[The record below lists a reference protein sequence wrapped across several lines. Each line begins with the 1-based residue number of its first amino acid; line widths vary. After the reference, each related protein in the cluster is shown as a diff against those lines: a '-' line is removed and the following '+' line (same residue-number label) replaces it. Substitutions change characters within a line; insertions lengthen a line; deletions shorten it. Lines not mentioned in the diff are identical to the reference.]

1 MRAHDHSD
9 HDHEHEGAHRQGA
22 DADAQQQALP
32 HLLRAAAAGRTDVVG
47 PAGFGVLQRLV
58 GNSGVGAVLQREV
71 QHGHE
76 HDHERED
83 EHEGRAE
90 APGAAPR
97 SSVHDVVG
105 GGGGEP
111 LDAGTRTDME
121 SRLGAD
127 FGDVRVHTD
136 SGAHASAAEVGAR
149 AYTVGNDIVFQ
160 RDAYDTASDTG
171 RTTLAHELTHVMQQR
186 QGPVDGTETAG
197 GIRVSDPSDRFER
210 EASANAE
217 RVMAAPSPAAEP
229 AAEPTAAESG
239 PAAEPASAA
248 APAVPA
254 GAAVQREEDDTASSV
269 QREPEKKEDEEEE
282 APPES

>member
-1 MRAHDHSD
+1 MRAHDHGPEN
-9 HDHEHEGAHRQGA
+9 DHEHDGAHRQGA

-47 PAGFGVLQRLV
+47 TAGLGVLQRLV
-58 GNSGVGAVLQREV
+58 GNSGVGAVLQRER
-71 QHGHE
+71 QHDHE
-76 HDHERED
+76 HDSEAP
-83 EHEGRAE
+83 AE
-90 APGAAPR
+90 APAPR

-160 RDAYDTASDTG
+160 RDAYDTASDSG

-217 RVMAAPSPAAEP
+217 RVMSAPSPAAEP
-229 AAEPTAAESG
+229 A
-239 PAAEPASAA
+239 PAAAQA

-254 GAAVQREEDDTASSV
+254 GAAVQREEDDAASSV
-269 QREPEKKEDEEEE
+269 QRAPEKKEDEEEE